1 MQDENV
7 NHEGVHTEMPKSIT
21 NNFVTPNA
29 NRKRCIKMSE
39 KFDSSIRKTLVR
51 DSTQITNFESPV
63 LVPND
68 VVTNKQSSH
77 C

>member
-1 MQDENV
+1 MLDDHLD
-7 NHEGVHTEMPKSIT
+7 HEVIQTEMPRSAT

-51 DSTQITNFESPV
+51 DSTQITNFDSPI
-63 LVPND
+63 L
-68 VVTNKQSSH
+68 T
-77 C
+77 

>member
-1 MQDENV
+1 MLDDHLD
-7 NHEGVHTEMPKSIT
+7 HEVIQTEMPRSAT

-51 DSTQITNFESPV
+51 DST
-63 LVPND
+63 
-68 VVTNKQSSH
+68 
-77 C
+77 

>member
-1 MQDENV
+1 
-7 NHEGVHTEMPKSIT
+7 MPRSAT

-51 DSTQITNFESPV
+51 DSTQITNFESPI
-63 LVPND
+63 LVSND
-68 VVTNKQSSH
+68 VVANKPNSNYQVLQTSIE
-77 C
+77 